1 MRYLLDE
8 EEFRA
13 LPTKTEI
20 DELEQRIRECDVLI
34 KLLRDKILTM
44 TNTVCIHVSQQ
55 DVSYFCNNS
64 SHEGEKPVEE
74 WRVVSY
80 NRKKLDVSR

>member
-55 DVSYFCNNS
+55 DVSYFCNNCPLS
-64 SHEGEKPVEE
+64 QKQNGWKEPRLCDLKQRYST
-74 WRVVSY
+74 
-80 NRKKLDVSR
+80 